1 MKYKYYYCF
10 IILIIFSLLSC
21 VSTKNLEK
29 ISNEDKSPIDVVM
42 LNQNIGSDKL
52 TVYKIQ
58 QNSSRGYN
66 INAYLTI
73 PEEVVHPYIIVS
85 PYKTNKI
92 TPYEKKDE
100 AIYRKI
106 IYNTKSW
113 QGSVFEETK
122 AIGLYLVIPEIRD
135 DFRHLALDPEILLLR
150 DKFSHI
156 ERQVAALLKDVIEY
170 TNEILQLNVKDR
182 VDMIGYSGEAN
193 FVTRFSLFY
202 PELMHSACAGGASW
216 TPALPVTR
224 LYSETLKY
232 PLGTADF
239 KNYSGVSFN
248 IEEWRKINFFIDMG
262 LLDERGSY
270 NHPRLKELNKF
281 KDIKLTTKN
290 YKEIWSDFCDVYVN
304 STERAQMVTYHY
316 VGHSAN
322 YKDYVAFL
330 IANRSD
336 DFNPLTEFSSKVT
349 YKTASGTYSAGDIP
363 NIFALVNDSYAVK
376 SGDSIIGNKD
386 NKFKLTIYVDGV
398 PCSDFTF
405 TQSSPEYGTIDKQ
418 KAVLS
423 LKDTKQNKRGS
434 KILIKA
440 NDNKYYM
447 TLKWHD

>member
-1 MKYKYYYCF
+1 MKYKFYYSI
-10 IILIIFSLLSC
+10 IILTILFFSLLSC
-21 VSTKNLEK
+21 ASTRSLEN

-106 IYNTKSW
+106 INNTKSW

-216 TPALPVTR
+216 TPALTVTR
-224 LYSETLKY
+224 LYSETLNY

-239 KNYSGVSFN
+239 KNYSWVLFN

-270 NHPRLKELNKF
+270 NYPRLKELKIF
-281 KDIKLTTKN
+281 KDIKLNTKN
-290 YKEIWSDFCDVYVN
+290 YKEIWSDFCEVYVK

-330 IANRSD
+330 IANKGN
-336 DFNPLTEFSSKVT
+336 DFTPLTEFSSKVT
-349 YKTASGTYSAGDIP
+349 YKTASGTHSAGDIP

-376 SGDSIIGNKD
+376 MVILLLEIK
-386 NKFKLTIYVDGV
+386 
-398 PCSDFTF
+398 
-405 TQSSPEYGTIDKQ
+405 
-418 KAVLS
+418 
-423 LKDTKQNKRGS
+423 
-434 KILIKA
+434 KINL
-440 NDNKYYM
+440 N
-447 TLKWHD
+447 